1 MLNAFDYLLSK
12 LREYF
17 AGTSFSI
24 WVQGSRDRHLQLSY
38 SSVPKEEA
46 DSIHT
51 HKPDEVSFHAGVD
64 RYLYEEQ
71 ADLCYLRFFFSEEGQ
86 AVVVREK
93 SDFSPVSL
101 TSEQWEILWLAFQ
114 LFVAEEMIETKSQEW
129 TKLLQG
135 IHSISATLD
144 VESIIRDI
152 IGNALA
158 VIPAA
163 DAGLL
168 HLYDADIDRLVP
180 KATVGFHD
188 TVYRNFKLRIGES
201 IAGKVF
207 QDGQPRMY
215 RTHPETSQAMIDLS
229 QDNFDSL
236 NDAKALHSLT
246 GLLCVPI
253 SLEQKRIGVLVLH
266 QFHQENVF
274 SNYDL
279 ALLQGF
285 ADQTSIALQNAR
297 LYAESREAY
306 QNMAA
311 ISEQLRVK
319 HDDLVKR
326 NKIHESIKQLSLQN
340 KGTETIVK
348 ALGRMT
354 AKQIF
359 FADWLEQRYY
369 PADSPI
375 LFSWD
380 ELSALLA
387 GKRHPILVQ
396 LFSGQKNRQQSCYV
410 YPLTN
415 GSVFLGSLIILIKER
430 HLSEL
435 ERVTIEQGSAV
446 LTLDL
451 VKKQSLSSVLY
462 KRAHDIFQELIVSKG
477 SELFERA
484 RGFGLQP
491 HGDYWVIYAYLSRS
505 HDLSLLEANI
515 HRLVTRWKWDFASSQ
530 VLIYGF
536 HNHATILLTPSSSLE
551 VKEVIERLS
560 DAVQEWELEKE
571 VSLSI
576 GAGSV
581 VSDLEQIGKSFEEA
595 KKAAHYLA
603 NRGRSGVVR
612 YSDLG
617 INRLILNQSQE
628 DINAFIRDVFEP
640 LWEGQEKYQELEH
653 TLLTYMR
660 CSQSPQQAARELH
673 IHVNTLY
680 QRLKRIEELLA
691 IDLHQPADLL
701 KVQLACHL
709 RQE

>member
-1 MLNAFDYLLSK
+1 MKAFAYLLSQ
-12 LREYF
+12 LRQYF
-17 AGTSFSI
+17 ADTSFSI
-24 WVQGSRDRHLQLSY
+24 WLQGSRDRHLQLY
-38 SSVPKEEA
+38 FLFALHPEA
-46 DSIHT
+46 ENFIMQ
-51 HKPDEVSFHAGVD
+51 KPDEVSFASGVD
-64 RYLYEEQ
+64 RFRLDEQ
-71 ADLCYLRFFFSEEGQ
+71 AGLYYLRFFFAEEGQ
-86 AVVVREK
+86 AVVMLEN
-93 SDFSPVSL
+93 SESIQPSL
-101 TSEQWEILWLAFQ
+101 TPWQWEILWLAFQ
-114 LFVAEEMIETKSQEW
+114 LFIAEETIQTKSQEW

-144 VESIIRDI
+144 VESIIREI

-168 HLYDADIDRLVP
+168 HLYDEEIDRLVP

-188 TVYRNFKLRIGES
+188 TVYQNFKLRSGES

-215 RTHPETSQAMIDLS
+215 RTNPETSLAMMDLS
-229 QDNFDSL
+229 HDNFHSL
-236 NDAKALHSLT
+236 NDAKALHNLS

-274 SNYDL
+274 SSYDL

-297 LYAESREAY
+297 LYAESRQAY

-311 ISEQLRVK
+311 ISEQLRMK

-340 KGTETIVK
+340 KDTGTIVK

-354 AKQIF
+354 AKQVF

-369 PADSPI
+369 PADSSI
-375 LFSWD
+375 MFSWD
-380 ELSALLA
+380 ELSTLLA
-387 GKRHPILVQ
+387 GKRQPVSIQLVSGHKNKRQ
-396 LFSGQKNRQQSCYV
+396 LCYV

-415 GSVFLGSLIILIKER
+415 GSVFLGCLIILIKDR

-462 KRAHDIFQELIVSKG
+462 KRTHDIFQELIASKG
-477 SELFERA
+477 SEMLERA
-484 RGFGLQP
+484 RAFGLPP
-491 HGDYWVIYAYLSRS
+491 HGDFLVVYAYLSPS
-505 HDLSLLEANI
+505 KDLSLLEANI
-515 HRLVTRWKWDFASSQ
+515 HRLVTRWKWEFANNQ
-530 VLIYGF
+530 VLAYGF
-536 HNHATILLTPSSSLE
+536 HNHVTILLTASNSLE
-551 VKEVIERLS
+551 VKEMIERLS

-571 VSLSI
+571 ISLSI

-581 VSDLEQIGKSFEEA
+581 VTDLEQIGKSFEEA

-617 INRLILNQSQE
+617 VNRLMLNQSRE
-628 DINAFIRDVFEP
+628 DIDAFIHDVFAP
-640 LWEGQEKYQELEH
+640 LWEGQDKFQELEN
-653 TLLTYMR
+653 TLLTYMK
-660 CSQSPQQAARELH
+660 CNQSPQQAARDLH

-691 IDLHQPADLL
+691 IDLHHPADLL

-709 RQE
+709 REE